1 MHSTIDS
8 TCPDN
13 GTLWRLSEDLRHR
26 LNPRLSE
33 TLFSQANGYIGLRGT
48 LEGLE
53 ESTPER
59 CEGVYLN
66 GVYSREPIPYGES
79 AFGFA
84 THNHKLLQVPSCKLI
99 TLKTPGKD
107 YDCQEDSRELD
118 MATGVLSRQ
127 QRLSHSLAGQ
137 LDITTERFV
146 SLAHP
151 ELVCIKMHISAT
163 RGSHDLS
170 LLAGMDCIYGSSA
183 DANDPRAGSLS
194 IADTLVIEEYR
205 QDSESI
211 SLYHRVVDSDFVIA
225 SACVDQLT
233 TQVAMTHECQDQ
245 TEQPANIYRLNLA
258 EGQSIELVRFAFYHH
273 DTSMSVLKARQ
284 QQDMA
289 ACFTLS
295 YEQHKQAHI
304 ACFNAF
310 WQTAQLQIDGDSQ
323 TEQGLIFSLF
333 HLFQSAGRNGTSAI
347 AAKGL
352 SGPGYDGHYFWDT
365 EIYIIPCLS
374 LLQPELAKQL
384 LMYRY
389 HTLNAA
395 RQRACELAIAPGAL
409 YAWRT
414 IGGEECSAYF
424 PAGTAQYHINSAVAY
439 AIKTYYQA
447 SDDWAFIQAYGA
459 EMVFETARVWLAL
472 GHFNAEREGQFCI
485 DGVTGPDEYTA
496 LVNNNFY
503 TNFMAK
509 KHLQF
514 ASSLA
519 IEFADRAPQAYV
531 QLMAKLELSTTEL
544 EDWRLAAAQMFLPFD
559 ERLQIHAQ
567 DDSFLA
573 KKPWDLANH
582 PKDKLPLLLHYH
594 PLVIYRHQ
602 VLKQADTVLAMF
614 LADDE
619 FSVEQKARDL
629 AYYEPLT
636 THDSTLSSCIH
647 SIEYAEIGDL
657 PKAYD
662 YFEASARMDL
672 DNLHGNSEYGIHTAC
687 MAGAWNSLVFGF
699 LGLRMRDSGLHF
711 HPQLPQHWRGIHIKL
726 RYRQRLLAVVLQAGQ
741 IKFEL
746 LSGAPLSFS
755 CLHQGQLHSL
765 SLNSTVPCLL
775 DLTN

>member
-1 MHSTIDS
+1 MHSTIDPS
-8 TCPDN
+8 CPDT

-26 LNPRLSE
+26 PNPRLSE

-66 GVYSREPIPYGES
+66 GVYSREPIPYGET
-79 AFGFA
+79 AYGFA

-99 TLKTPGKD
+99 ALQLHAGD
-107 YDCQEDSRELD
+107 YHSLEDSRELD
-118 MATGVLSRQ
+118 MATGIVSRQ
-127 QRLSHSLAGQ
+127 QRLSHPQAGR
-137 LDITTERFV
+137 LEITTERLV

-151 ELVCIKMHISAT
+151 ELVCIKMRISAT
-163 RGSHDLS
+163 EGEHALS
-170 LLAGMDCIYGSSA
+170 LLAGMDCIYGSSS
-183 DANDPRAGSLS
+183 DAADPRAGSLS
-194 IADTLVIEEYR
+194 IAATLALEDYC
-205 QDSESI
+205 QDSDSI
-211 SLYHRVVDSDFVIA
+211 SLYHRVVDSDFVVA
-225 SACVDQLT
+225 SACVDRLT
-233 TQVAMTHECQDQ
+233 TQATLEHEYCRQG
-245 TEQPANIYRLNLA
+245 ERPANIHHLQLA
-258 EGQSIELVRFAFYHH
+258 EGQSLELVRFGFYHH
-273 DTSMSVLKARQ
+273 DTSMAALKARQ
-284 QQDMA
+284 QEDIS
-289 ACFTLS
+289 ACLALS
-295 YEQHKQAHI
+295 YEQHKQAHM
-304 ACFNAF
+304 ACFSEF
-310 WQTAQLQIDGDSQ
+310 WQTAQLQIEGDSQ
-323 TEQGLIFSLF
+323 TEQGLLFSLF
-333 HLFQSAGRNGTSAI
+333 HLFQSTGRNGTSAI

-365 EIYIIPCLS
+365 EIYIIPCLT

-384 LMYRY
+384 LMYRF

-395 RQRACELAIAPGAL
+395 RQRARELAIERGAL

-447 SDDWAFIQAYGA
+447 SDDWDFIQAHGA
-459 EMVFETARVWLAL
+459 EMVLETARVWLAL
-472 GHFNAEREGQFCI
+472 GHFDAGRDGQFCI

-503 TNFMAK
+503 TNFMAR

-514 ASSLA
+514 ALSLVVEF
-519 IEFADRAPQAYV
+519 IERAPQV
-531 QLMAKLELSTTEL
+531 WEQLRSRLALTPAELAE
-544 EDWRLAAAQMFLPFD
+544 WRLAADKMFLPFD
-559 ERLQIHAQ
+559 SRLQIHAQ

-573 KKPWDLANH
+573 KKPWDLAGH
-582 PKDKLPLLLHYH
+582 PKEKLPLLLHYH

-602 VLKQADTVLAMF
+602 VLKQADTVLAMY

-619 FSVEQKARDL
+619 FSIEQKARDL

-647 SIEYAEIGDL
+647 SIEYAETGDL

-662 YFEASARMDL
+662 YFQASARMDL
-672 DNLHGNSEYGIHTAC
+672 DNLHGNSEYGVHTAC

-726 RYRQRLLAVVLQAGQ
+726 RYRQRLLSVSLQAGQ
-741 IKFEL
+741 ISFEL
-746 LSGAPLSFS
+746 QSGEPLSFS
-755 CLHQGQLHSL
+755 CLHRGRLHNLSL
-765 SLNSTVPCLL
+765 SSAAPCRLEL
-775 DLTN
+775 AH